1 MRIGT
6 GPGPSDA
13 PQHQSTHYVYD
24 VRSGVIV
31 GAYHFAGAA
40 PKSEPERVT
49 AMLKSSHEAS
59 SIPVEH
65 LAVLT
70 SPDVPAGE
78 GELHIEHAKRQLV
91 RKRIVYDPRI
101 RP

>member
-1 MRIGT
+1 MRIGIDP
-6 GPGPSDA
+6 GPGDA
-13 PQHQSTHYVYD
+13 PQHQSSHYVYD
-24 VRSGVIV
+24 VRSGIIV

-40 PKSEPERVT
+40 PKSESERLT

-59 SIPVEH
+59 GVPLEH

-70 SPDVPAGE
+70 NPDVPAGE

-91 RKRIVYDPRI
+91 RKRGGYGSGV

>member
-6 GPGPSDA
+6 GNGPSDA
-13 PQHQSTHYVYD
+13 FQHQSNHCVYD

-31 GAYHFAGAA
+31 GTYHFAGAA
-40 PKSEPERVT
+40 PKSEPERLR

-59 SIPVEH
+59 SIPLEH

-70 SPDVPAGE
+70 NPDVPAGE
-78 GELHIEHAKRQLV
+78 GELHIEHSKRQLV
-91 RKRIVYDPRI
+91 RKRSAYDPRV